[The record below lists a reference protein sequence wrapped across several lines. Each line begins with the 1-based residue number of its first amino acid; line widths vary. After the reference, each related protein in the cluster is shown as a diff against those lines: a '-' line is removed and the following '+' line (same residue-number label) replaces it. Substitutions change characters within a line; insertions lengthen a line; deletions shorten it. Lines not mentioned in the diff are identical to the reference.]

1 MVNLKKI
8 YTNILKESRAS
19 HLKHLFDDGTM
30 TFDDF
35 RSTFKN
41 VFKGKVGISN
51 KVKKIPLS
59 ITYKDGQY
67 MLANDKNSFKEP
79 FSIDKVCSK
88 CKCEGEMKEAVTN
101 TLQTFIAALDKLDQK
116 DRNSIFANGQN
127 YYSVDLVLPPA
138 KCIQDYHN
146 RCFLQ
151 RNKVNCYDNT
161 FSNVVED
168 DDNTNKLSEKLKLDK
183 ALEECGVD
191 ISQDCIDRL
200 KGSASPNKA
209 LEELLADL
217 AKIVDGIGYKAT
229 VNDYV
234 RERYAR
240 YIVNTALQK
249 GIDLYANSDFVQE
262 LIARLSHISDHR
274 PNRADLITYA
284 KRGGID
290 FKCPEYRELIDQ
302 LEQNAEETNNQIM
315 KPIEELVLKAGTLLI
330 KCLLGM
336 VVADPRKDARKLVAE
351 LDAMLLTLDQGDEG
365 ITPNKVHQFRKCMQK
380 LNAYQASIPPEGIL
394 IMHNGKV
401 CKICGTFG
409 AINDIGRMMQ
419 L

>member
-1 MVNLKKI
+1 MVDLKQI
-8 YTNILKESRAS
+8 YTQVLKESKAS

-35 RSTFKN
+35 RTTFKN
-41 VFKGKVGISN
+41 VFKGKVGISGN
-51 KVKKIPLS
+51 VKKIPLS

-67 MLANDKNSFKEP
+67 MLANDKNSVKEP
-79 FSIDKVCSK
+79 FSVDKVCQK
-88 CKCEGEMKEAVTN
+88 CKCEGEMKEAVSN
-101 TLQTFIAALDKLDQK
+101 TLASFMKALDKLDQK
-116 DRNSIFANGQN
+116 DKNSIFANGQN
-127 YYSVDLVLPPA
+127 FYSIDLVLPPP

-161 FSNVVED
+161 FSKVVED
-168 DDNTNKLSEKLKLDK
+168 EDNTNKLSEKLKLDK
-183 ALEECGVD
+183 ALAECGCD
-191 ISQDCIDRL
+191 MSPECIDRL
-200 KGSASPNKA
+200 KTSTSPDKA
-209 LEELLADL
+209 LEELLGDL
-217 AKIVDGIGYKAT
+217 SKIVDGIGYKAT

-234 RERYAR
+234 KERYAK
-240 YIVNTALQK
+240 YIVNNALKQ

-284 KRGGID
+284 KRGGVD
-290 FKCPEYRELIDQ
+290 FKNPAYKELIDY
-302 LEQNAEETNNQIM
+302 LENNSEETNNQIM
-315 KPIEELVLKAGTLLI
+315 KPIEDIVLKAGVLLI

-336 VVADPRKDARKLVAE
+336 VAADPRKSAKKLLAE
-351 LDAMLLTLDQGDEG
+351 LDNMINVLEQDNEGLTPD
-365 ITPNKVHQFRKCMQK
+365 KVHKFRKCMQK
-380 LNAYQASIPPEGIL
+380 LNAYQTSIPEEGIL
-394 IMHNGKV
+394 LMHNGKV
-401 CKICGTFG
+401 CKLCGTFG

>member
-35 RSTFKN
+35 RNTFKN
-41 VFKGKVGISN
+41 VFKGKVGISD

-67 MLANDKNSFKEP
+67 MLANDKNTFKEP
-79 FSIDKVCSK
+79 FSVDKVCKK
-88 CKCEGEMKEAVTN
+88 CKCEAEMKEAVTN
-101 TLQTFIAALDKLDQK
+101 TLQTFINALDKLDQK

-127 YYSVDLVLPPA
+127 FYSIDLVLPPA
-138 KCIQDYHN
+138 QCIQDYHN

-161 FSNVVED
+161 FNNVVED

-183 ALEECGVD
+183 ALEECGVE

-200 KGSASPNKA
+200 KGTMSPNKA

-336 VVADPRKDARKLVAE
+336 VVADPRKDARKLLAE

-380 LNAYQASIPPEGIL
+380 LNAYQATIPPEGIL

-401 CKICGTFG
+401 RKICGTFG
-409 AINDIGRMMQ
+409 TINDIGRMMQ